1 MKMPKLSLM
10 FAAALLVGLCAQSGA
25 YAQTDE
31 EAPPAAADQP
41 EAPDQGVQEDTG
53 QEDTGQEDT
62 GQEDTGQ
69 GAPEGAQA
77 PADQGDSTEMPP
89 DEDTDQQPN
98 SDK

>member
-62 GQEDTGQ
+62 GQ

-98 SDK
+98 SDE

>member
-62 GQEDTGQ
+62 GQ

>member
-1 MKMPKLSLM
+1 MPKLSLM

-53 QEDTGQEDT
+53 QEDTGQ
-62 GQEDTGQ
+62 

-98 SDK
+98 SDE

>member
-1 MKMPKLSLM
+1 MPKLSLL

-89 DEDTDQQPN
+89 DEETDQQPN
-98 SDK
+98 PDE

>member
-1 MKMPKLSLM
+1 MPKLSLM

-62 GQEDTGQ
+62 GQ

-98 SDK
+98 SDE